1 LGELWAFG
9 EEVKAAAARTMLP
22 HPPRTASKD
31 ACLWCAGKH
40 ECATYDAFNLEM
52 LSLEFE
58 DLDDGDVVLP
68 HPEAMT
74 PARRRVILDH
84 SAMVRKW
91 LDSLHVTVYQ
101 AAMRGEDTGGLKLVS
116 GRKSPDAWTDAKT
129 AEKRLRA
136 LLADKAVTTKV
147 IGPAKAAKSI
157 SKEDWQPIYN
167 ELVKPGERKP
177 TLVDE
182 ADERPALASLV
193 DAFDDM
199 DDAE

>member
-1 LGELWAFG
+1 
-9 EEVKAAAARTMLP
+9 
-22 HPPRTASKD
+22 
-31 ACLWCAGKH
+31 
-40 ECATYDAFNLEM
+40 
-52 LSLEFE
+52 
-58 DLDDGDVVLP
+58 
-68 HPEAMT
+68 
-74 PARRRVILDH
+74 
-84 SAMVRKW
+84 MVRKW
-91 LDSLHVTVYQ
+91 LDSLHATVYQ

-193 DAFDDM
+193 DAFEDM